1 MIEIV
6 NLQRVALSKAEECA
20 RLLRGTPPAFRFH
33 QIHQDIVNAREVA
46 LAFGF
51 EPVENLRVE
60 ADAHCDFPPEVAQ
73 PRQICQLLVGQGR
86 NVPVVDVRVVARR
99 LASGSVTHCL
109 PLLFSPSPVP
119 DIFGSHAFQPCAPR

>member
-51 EPVENLRVE
+51 EPVENSRIETHAYGHLRS
-60 ADAHCDFPPEVAQ
+60 DVAKSYHM
-73 PRQICQLLVGQGR
+73 RQLILRQAW
-86 NVPVVDVRVVARR
+86 DVFVINTRVVGSR
-99 LASGSVTHCL
+99 LARCRMVC
-109 PLLFSPSPVP
+109 
-119 DIFGSHAFQPCAPR
+119 RNER